1 MICIARTF
9 GAPVTVP
16 AGKLARSTSIASSAR
31 REPAFD
37 VGHDVHHV
45 RVALDHHASR

>member
-16 AGKLARSTSIASSAR
+16 AGKLARSTSSASSPGAMR
-31 REPAFD
+31 PSTFETMCMTCE
-37 VGHDVHHV
+37 
-45 RVALDHHASR
+45 